1 MSLALIRMPL
11 LILEMKGKEDALRSL
26 SNKWMKSWAG

>member
-11 LILEMKGKEDALRSL
+11 LILEMKGKEDELRYMSFV
-26 SNKWMKSWAG
+26 SYFFPF